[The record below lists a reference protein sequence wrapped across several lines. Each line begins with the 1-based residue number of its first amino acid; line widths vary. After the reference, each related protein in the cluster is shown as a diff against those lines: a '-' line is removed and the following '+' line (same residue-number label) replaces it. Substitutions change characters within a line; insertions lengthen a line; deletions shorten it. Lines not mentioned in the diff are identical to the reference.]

1 MSSAKVQQAKPVEY
15 LHDINSL
22 LADFFDQNL
31 MKADAISSYYGNLWR
46 ELSRLSAAGGK
57 RLRPRMTL
65 LAYEVFGGQ
74 YPLQILPIAA
84 AQEVLHLGMLVHDDV
99 IDRDYVRYGVDNVA
113 GSYEKALYKRLVGN
127 EADRLHY
134 AHSAALLGGDLL
146 ISGAYRLM
154 GECDIEP
161 SKILQAQR
169 LLSGGIF
176 EVAGG
181 ELIDTEAAFREPG
194 AIGAEVI
201 ARYKTASYTFVG
213 PLLTGAV
220 LAEISIEEQAT
231 LRRFAEHL
239 GIAFQLRDDVI
250 GVFGDE
256 EKTGKSTLGDLREG
270 KRTFMI
276 EQFELC
282 ADEDQKKAFF
292 VLFGDSSI
300 GEAEAETLRTI
311 LVESGA
317 KDRTEQAIEHYTEAA
332 LLALAALNLSPSYA
346 AKLENLVAISVKREK

>member
-22 LADFFDQNL
+22 LADFFDHNL
-31 MKADAISSYYGNLWR
+31 VRADAISPYYGNLWR
-46 ELSRLSAAGGK
+46 EMSRLSAAGGK

-65 LAYEVFGGQ
+65 MAYEAFGGTEPRQ
-74 YPLQILPIAA
+74 MLAIAA
-84 AQEVLHLGMLVHDDV
+84 AQEVLHLGMLIHDDI

-113 GSYEKALYKRLVGN
+113 GSYEKALYKRLVEHGD
-127 EADRLHY
+127 DRLHY
-134 AHSAALLGGDLL
+134 SHSAALLAGDLL
-146 ISGAYRLM
+146 VSGAYRLM

-161 SKILQAQR
+161 SKILQVQR
-169 LLSGGIF
+169 LLSGSIF
-176 EVAGG
+176 EVVGG

-213 PLLTGAV
+213 PLLTGAL
-220 LAEISIEEQAT
+220 LAEVSIEKQAI

-256 EKTGKSTLGDLREG
+256 AKTGKTALGDLREG

-276 EQFELC
+276 EQFEEC
-282 ADEDQKKAFF
+282 ADDDQKKAFF
-292 VLFGDSSI
+292 ALFGDSALT
-300 GEAEAETLRTI
+300 EAQASELRAI
-311 LVESGA
+311 LVASGA
-317 KDRTEQAIEHYTEAA
+317 KDRTEQAIAQYTEAA
-332 LLALAALNLSPSYA
+332 LLALSALELIDPTP
-346 AKLENLVAISVKREK
+346 LEELVEISTKREK